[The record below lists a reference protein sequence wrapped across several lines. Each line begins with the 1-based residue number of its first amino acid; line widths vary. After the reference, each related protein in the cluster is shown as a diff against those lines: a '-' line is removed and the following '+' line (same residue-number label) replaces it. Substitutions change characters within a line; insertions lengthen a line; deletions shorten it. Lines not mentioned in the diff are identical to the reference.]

1 MSAGD
6 SSRVSQETAAQE
18 PGSDTCQGSGDTNL
32 QAQLVVILLSRGLAF
47 ILSLLELFV
56 GSYLLMA
63 E

>member
-18 PGSDTCQGSGDTNL
+18 WGSDTCQGSGDTDL

-47 ILSLLELFV
+47 ILSLLELLV
-56 GSYLLMA
+56 GFYLLMA